1 MPVNARNSHR
11 SELSS
16 LKSGG
21 KSQTNISSE
30 ISNFAELKTE
40 EERIAAM
47 FQLSNQQWEQQ
58 QQEMAQYVPLSFVRT
73 CAEEV

>member
-11 SELSS
+11 SDLSS
-16 LKSGG
+16 SKPGG
-21 KSQTNISSE
+21 KSQTNNGSSE

-58 QQEMAQYVPLSFVRT
+58 QQEMAQ
-73 CAEEV
+73 